1 MTVIMITVSTTE
13 PTVYTRAKYSWKSP
27 HFRSG
32 PHDAGF
38 PLPVLAQ
45 GMYVRLAAVLRTVL
59 WRRKPRLSG
68 KSWKL
73 GALIGEFIETSEE
86 IRDFFLHT
94 TFLSTVQASGEFY
107 RSVYSYS

>member
-45 GMYVRLAAVLRTVL
+45 GLCVRPGGGTQNSFMEGEAPAFWKILET
-59 WRRKPRLSG
+59 RRSH
-68 KSWKL
+68 W
-73 GALIGEFIETSEE
+73 
-86 IRDFFLHT
+86 
-94 TFLSTVQASGEFY
+94 
-107 RSVYSYS
+107 